1 MTTTPDRGPESGPRA
16 SWATGDPDAHPVKI
30 TMRGVGRGAEIL
42 LHDVDIANDV
52 SGFYL
57 SCPSATELPEL
68 VVMLHPRLSTATE
81 WEGYA
86 RVLVGEEPDPGP
98 AAARFLEAIDAEE
111 LERAALS
118 RLDLE
123 NVPGGG
129 TAAMLRQLVE
139 WANGR
144 P

>member
-1 MTTTPDRGPESGPRA
+1 MTTTPDRAPESAVQPSLG
-16 SWATGDPDAHPVKI
+16 TGDPEAHPVQIRMLGPGK
-30 TMRGVGRGAEIL
+30 AEIL

-68 VVMLHPRLSTATE
+68 VVMLHPKLATATE
-81 WEGYA
+81 WEGFA

-98 AAARFLEAIDAEE
+98 AAAKFLEAIDPDE
-111 LERAALS
+111 LERAALA

-123 NVPGGG
+123 NTPGGG

-144 P
+144 S